1 VGKNHDK
8 ESREIARVLAY
19 YWRIAR
25 RARRAKQLSGSAPR
39 DSHKSG
45 SVRCVLE
52 RLKIVAAEPRK

>member
-1 VGKNHDK
+1 
-8 ESREIARVLAY
+8 
-19 YWRIAR
+19 
-25 RARRAKQLSGSAPR
+25 LSGSAPR